1 LYQEAEK
8 RLSALINSGSPD
20 ALCGGSTG
28 LEKESLRV
36 GPDGSIAQTPHPAA
50 LGSALTHPW
59 ITTDYSEA
67 LLEFI
72 TPPFT
77 GLADALGF
85 LRLLQHYVYLHLDNE
100 LLWSASMPCVVE
112 GESFIPLA
120 RYGHSNAG
128 TMKTVYRRGLGYR
141 YGRVMQVIAGGHY
154 NYSFPDTLWPV
165 YRELSGD
172 DRPQQDFISER
183 YFDTIRNLQRYGWLV
198 PYLFGSSPAICKSFL
213 CGTPTELQ
221 DFNKNTYYA
230 PYATS
235 LRMCDIGYQ
244 NSQEGE
250 AGFKANYDSLP
261 AYIDSLTR
269 AIETPCPRYQ
279 EIGVKVDG
287 RHRQLN
293 ANILQIEN
301 EYYSSVRPKQV
312 PEFNEKPTHAL
323 HRRGVRYVEL
333 RSLDINL
340 FDPLGIS
347 ETQCRFLETFMA
359 FCLFQ
364 ASPVIDDS
372 ERREIDYNLDAV
384 CYRGRKPGLE
394 LQRNGSPI
402 GLSRWADELLDA
414 MHGFAELLD
423 TNRADKVHVAALQAQ
438 RAAVRDPDLTPSAQI
453 IAGMRRHGEG
463 HFHFAQRMSRRHHEY
478 FLNLPANPEGF
489 AMIDAAVEKS
499 IADQQAM
506 EAADNQSFDE
516 FLADYF
522 ARRME
527 DETSG

>member
-1 LYQEAEK
+1 
-8 RLSALINSGSPD
+8 
-20 ALCGGSTG
+20 
-28 LEKESLRV
+28 
-36 GPDGSIAQTPHPAA
+36 
-50 LGSALTHPW
+50 
-59 ITTDYSEA
+59 
-67 LLEFI
+67 
-72 TPPFT
+72 
-77 GLADALGF
+77 
-85 LRLLQHYVYLHLDNE
+85 
-100 LLWSASMPCVVE
+100 
-112 GESFIPLA
+112 
-120 RYGHSNAG
+120 
-128 TMKTVYRRGLGYR
+128 
-141 YGRVMQVIAGGHY
+141 
-154 NYSFPDTLWPV
+154 
-165 YRELSGD
+165 
-172 DRPQQDFISER
+172 
-183 YFDTIRNLQRYGWLV
+183 
-198 PYLFGSSPAICKSFL
+198 
-213 CGTPTELQ
+213 
-221 DFNKNTYYA
+221 
-230 PYATS
+230 
-235 LRMCDIGYQ
+235 MCDIGYQ

-287 RHRQLN
+287 RYRQLN

-364 ASPVIDDS
+364 ASPVISDS

-394 LQRNGSPI
+394 LQRNGSPV

-423 TNRADKVHVAALQAQ
+423 TNQADKVHVAALQAQ

-453 IAGMRRHGEG
+453 LAGMRSHDEG
-463 HFHFAQRMSRRHHEY
+463 HFHFAQRMSRRQHEY
-478 FLNLPANPEGF
+478 FLNLPADPEGF

-522 ARRME
+522 ARRIE
-527 DETSG
+527 NETSA